1 MSKKSISTIHKTV
14 LSIRF
19 NEKTKENSLFN
30 NFIIDYVSFLI
41 SKKLRQIEFVTFR
54 FLKKKNF
61 QFS

>member
-41 SKKLRQIEFVTFR
+41 SKKLRQIKFVAFR